1 VPPAVP
7 EWAETERDSVT
18 IGRALGL
25 CVAGLLVLMGG
36 VWTFQG
42 LGYIDGS
49 FMSDSETWAV
59 IGPIVAGLGVALG
72 IVVVQGRRE

>member
-1 VPPAVP
+1 
-7 EWAETERDSVT
+7 VT

-49 FMSDSETWAV
+49 FMSETWAV